1 MLFWGM
7 LLQGLAILLIP
18 FSSDFYV
25 LVTISAILGLGTAL
39 VYPTFLSTIAQ
50 ATSPKQ
56 RAESIGTFRL
66 WRDLGYAF
74 GALISGVTADLFGI
88 EYAVFLIGG
97 LTIISSLIIK
107 FRMPEQIKTTKE
119 CIEVD
124 EVKQALQANKK
135 FKSLT

>member
-7 LLQGLAILLIP
+7 LLQGIAILLLPYSSSFMVLAILAA
-18 FSSDFYV
+18 V
-25 LVTISAILGLGTAL
+25 LGLGTAL

-74 GALISGVTADLFGI
+74 GAVISGITADAFGV
-88 EYAVFLIGG
+88 EYAILLIGT
-97 LTIISSLIIK
+97 LTIISSLILK
-107 FRMPEQIKTTKE
+107 FRMPEQIR
-119 CIEVD
+119 V
-124 EVKQALQANKK
+124 QRL
-135 FKSLT
+135 